1 MVNDPIADLITRL
14 RNAQAVNKESVVLGY
29 SKLKEA
35 IANLLAKEGFVKEV
49 SKKKK
54 NNTFEISIFSK
65 NADKCILGVIRVSK
79 PSRRMY
85 VKSDSIRPFKN
96 GYGMAIISTSKG
108 LMTDK
113 QAMKEKV
120 GGEVLFKI
128 W

>member
-1 MVNDPIADLITRL
+1 MVNDPIADLLTRL

-54 NNTFEISIFSK
+54 NNTFEILLFSK
-65 NADKCILGVIRVSK
+65 NAEKSILGAVRASK
-79 PSRRMY
+79 PSRRFY
-85 VKSDSIRPFKN
+85 VKADSIRPFKN